1 MARDDGRRITPEM
14 ALVLLNED
22 SIEVDAEQA
31 KMILDFLYA
40 MAEIAIDCYLGM
52 KENS

>member
-1 MARDDGRRITPEM
+1 MAREDGGRMTPEM
-14 ALVLLNED
+14 TRMLLRED
-22 SIEVDAEQA
+22 GIEVDAEQA

-40 MAEIAIDCYLGM
+40 IAEIAVDCYLSQ